1 MQLYILY
8 EAAQGYC
15 LFELEEFDETGG
27 QLKAIQKAIANLER
41 FSKMVKLA
49 AFQPFQ
55 TAEEALDNIK
65 LISQNKVSETLK
77 NFLITNLP
85 ATKTSKKQKFLLG
98 IAEPKL
104 GSEIFADTG
113 ITASYNESI
122 EELIRGVRAH
132 LPKLMKKLS
141 DEDLTRAQLG
151 LAHQYSREQCAT
163 DVNRQDKPIIQTIA
177 LIETMDKNINTFVMR
192 LKEWFSWHFPE
203 LGKII
208 TDNGI
213 FCKVVRHIEKREN
226 VTEDIK
232 DELTN
237 LVLDDEKAQQIIEAA
252 KISMGQEMS
261 EADVMQV
268 KKFSER
274 VVEQIEFREKLS
286 EYLRQRMNAVAPNL
300 TALIGE
306 MVGSKLISHSGSLV
320 NLAKYPASTIQIL
333 GAEKALFRALKTK
346 GKTPKYGLIFNSS
359 FIGRAGQKNKGRI
372 SRYLANKCAIAARID
387 SFTEKAQTTAFGEK
401 LKEQMEERLNFL
413 ATGAKPKKN
422 KDAMKE
428 VLDELKAE
436 GLYYDANATGAG
448 EKKAKKDKKRKRA
461 AEESDAEEVEEIKPK
476 KKKAKKE

>member
-1 MQLYILY
+1 
-8 EAAQGYC
+8 
-15 LFELEEFDETGG
+15 
-27 QLKAIQKAIANLER
+27 
-41 FSKMVKLA
+41 
-49 AFQPFQ
+49 
-55 TAEEALDNIK
+55 
-65 LISQNKVSETLK
+65 
-77 NFLITNLP
+77 
-85 ATKTSKKQKFLLG
+85 
-98 IAEPKL
+98 
-104 GSEIFADTG
+104 
-113 ITASYNESI
+113 
-122 EELIRGVRAH
+122 
-132 LPKLMKKLS
+132 
-141 DEDLTRAQLG
+141 
-151 LAHQYSREQCAT
+151 
-163 DVNRQDKPIIQTIA
+163 
-177 LIETMDKNINTFVMR
+177 MDKNINTFVMR

-203 LGKII
+203 LGKIV

-213 FCKVVRHIEKREN
+213 FCKVVRFIEKREN
-226 VTEDIK
+226 VTEDMK

-274 VVEQIEFREKLS
+274 VVEQIDFREKLS

-436 GLYYDANATGAG
+436 GLYYDANATAAAG
-448 EKKAKKDKKRKRA
+448 EKKSKKDKKRKRA
-461 AEESDAEEVEEIKPK
+461 ADQSDDEEVEEIKPK